1 MKSVENGQ
9 LKYIPFLVNDTTHSS
24 EQSLRFRKNLME
36 KNALPQIRNENVE
49 YDL

>member
-36 KNALPQIRNENVE
+36 KKCFTTN
-49 YDL
+49 